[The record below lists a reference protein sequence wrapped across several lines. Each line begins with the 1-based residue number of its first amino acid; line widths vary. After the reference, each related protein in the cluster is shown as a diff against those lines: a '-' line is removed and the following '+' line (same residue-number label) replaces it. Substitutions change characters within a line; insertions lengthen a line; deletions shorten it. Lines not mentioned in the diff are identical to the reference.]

1 MVVVFFAAR
10 RKQLRNEDEREDDED
25 FRGWGGDTFPAR
37 ERSAGVECLS

>member
-1 MVVVFFAAR
+1 MVVVFFAA

-37 ERSAGVECLS
+37 ERSAGVKYLS